1 MEKRTVRTG
10 NKRYLMHCVRICVPL
25 CRLRRMSGSP
35 WWRATAC
42 NDYISLVFCIFFRN
56 GFRLFTKLLTS
67 IDGKS
72 PTFHSYAGAK
82 HFEMF
87 AFYWFVT
94 MPYSSSSVDALVR
107 GMQGEKKWVTQW
119 HSSADLFIDLIG
131 SQTRRMFCPL
141 QIWRIFNSDVE
152 ILFKLYNQ
160 PTKGSISSAETV
172 IAAIEATSSGANW
185 CDAAD
190 GRASCIYFLCQVC
203 NFRSTVGH
211 SGKIF
216 STVFSTRYFQRLN
229 PQDDSYHA
237 TCGTE
242 KR

>member
-42 NDYISLVFCIFFRN
+42 NDYISIVFCGFFRN
-56 GFRLFTKLLTS
+56 GFKLVTRLLTS
-67 IDGKS
+67 IDEKS

-107 GMQGEKKWVTQW
+107 GMQGEKKMGDAVT
-119 HSSADLFIDLIG
+119 LFRWFIYRPDRF
-131 SQTRRMFCPL
+131 S
-141 QIWRIFNSDVE
+141 
-152 ILFKLYNQ
+152 
-160 PTKGSISSAETV
+160 
-172 IAAIEATSSGANW
+172 
-185 CDAAD
+185 DAAFVLP
-190 GRASCIYFLCQVC
+190 ITNL
-203 NFRSTVGH
+203 T
-211 SGKIF
+211 
-216 STVFSTRYFQRLN
+216 YFQ
-229 PQDDSYHA
+229 
-237 TCGTE
+237 
-242 KR
+242 